1 MRPPKYLQNVLVG
14 TSALLIA
21 GAHVV
26 PHSNQSGPVLT
37 AAVKFVSP
45 KSDTTSSSGGG
56 STSERIANV
65 PKAALDAFTGVV
77 RPLSRPGALEGA
89 FRSYFAFKTSHPNE
103 V

>member
-26 PHSNQSGPVLT
+26 PQSDQSGPVLT
-37 AAVKFVSP
+37 AAIKFVNASH
-45 KSDTTSSSGGG
+45 DTTSSSAA
-56 STSERIANV
+56 SVTRTIAAV
-65 PKAALDAFTGVV
+65 TKAALDAFTGVV

-89 FRSYFAFKTSHPNE
+89 FRSYFAFKTSHPND
-103 V
+103 VR